1 MQSKSH
7 IVSMTDH
14 KTTYN
19 NSLQNYADVETT
31 NQQTKALDKAL
42 T

>member
-1 MQSKSH
+1 
-7 IVSMTDH
+7 MTDH

-42 T
+42 TRVPSTTFYS